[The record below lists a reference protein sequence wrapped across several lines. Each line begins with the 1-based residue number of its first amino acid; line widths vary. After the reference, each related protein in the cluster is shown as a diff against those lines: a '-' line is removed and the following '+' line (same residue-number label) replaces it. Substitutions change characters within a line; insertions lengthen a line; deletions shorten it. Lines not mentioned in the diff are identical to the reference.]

1 MFRPMRR
8 LKQQIG
14 DIECKEILKNEKR
27 GVLSLLGD
35 DGYPYGLPLSHFY
48 CEEDNK
54 IYFHSAKEGHKI
66 DAIKNYDKAS
76 FCVYDSGYRKEGEWA
91 LNINSVIVFGKIRL
105 VTDPELTR
113 KICTKLVQKFTDDQE
128 YLEKELA
135 NDTCVEVALRVPAY
149 SHRSLDSSNEPDCNF
164 SLLSL
169 QQLLLGRHLLL
180 S

>member
-8 LKQQIG
+8 LKQQIT
-14 DIECKEILKNEKR
+14 DAECKEILKNEKR

-48 CEEDNK
+48 CEQDNK
-54 IYFHSAKEGHKI
+54 IYFHGAKEDHKI
-66 DAIKNYDKAS
+66 DAIKNYAKAS

-135 NDTCVEVALRVPAY
+135 NDTCVKVALRVPAY